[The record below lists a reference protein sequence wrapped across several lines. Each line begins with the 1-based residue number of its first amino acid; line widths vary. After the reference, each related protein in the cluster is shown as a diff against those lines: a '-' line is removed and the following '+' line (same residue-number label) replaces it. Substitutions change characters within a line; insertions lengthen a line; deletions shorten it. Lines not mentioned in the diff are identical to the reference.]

1 MSENGDIEDVTET
14 AYETGDDLGHDNSEN
29 GNQGEI
35 KDFEKTTTGDYK
47 NVAQI
52 FLKYKFPC
60 YYCNGSNVYQ
70 TAVVRCPI
78 CFWYDGY
85 KICPVC
91 EHDIPVRERKHS
103 KDGFNRYPDCHAVRH
118 IDPKT
123 RNKLSS

>member
-1 MSENGDIEDVTET
+1 MIWDMK
-14 AYETGDDLGHDNSEN
+14 NSEK

-35 KDFEKTTTGDYK
+35 KDFETTTTGDSK

-52 FLKYKFPC
+52 FLKCKFPC
-60 YYCNGSNVYQ
+60 YYRNGSNVYQ

-91 EHDIPVRERKHS
+91 EYDIPVRERNHS
-103 KDGFNRYPDCHAVRH
+103 KDGFIRCPDCHAVRN

-123 RNKLSS
+123 LQETNYPPTDGEIIDD